1 MTSHNPSEAMTTKSN
16 AVAPLGS
23 VSGTTTTSACDDE
36 LPLHS
41 PHATMLHEA
50 STLLHTSALNRVGCR
65 VVLGQYHT
73 SLAALTAQ
81 HGTRVP
87 NMGNDE
93 HRRSP
98 STWWVHEQRHRR

>member
-1 MTSHNPSEAMTTKSN
+1 
-16 AVAPLGS
+16 
-23 VSGTTTTSACDDE
+23 
-36 LPLHS
+36 
-41 PHATMLHEA
+41 
-50 STLLHTSALNRVGCR
+50 

-87 NMGNDE
+87 NVGNDE

-98 STWWVHEQRHRR
+98 STWWVHEQRHRRGGAGALFGVAMLEGAIHRPKGAVDGGA